1 MKDYII
7 RIQKVD
13 NSKIAVI
20 VNNLET
26 TLSVMTFEN
35 SADLDHFIYE
45 LKQASFD
52 FQIGQHYKQKE
63 IEPIDGTE
71 L

>member
-1 MKDYII
+1 MKPYNI
-7 RIQKVD
+7 
-13 NSKIAVI
+13 KIEKIKEGVTLHL
-20 VNNLET
+20 NNEENKITIHFET
-26 TLSVMTFEN
+26 

-52 FQIGQHYKQKE
+52 FQVGQRHKQKE

>member
-1 MKDYII
+1 MGYSI
-7 RIQKVD
+7 
-13 NSKIAVI
+13 KIEKEREGVALHI
-20 VNNLET
+20 NEEKART
-26 TLSVMTFEN
+26 TIHFKT

-45 LKQASFD
+45 LKQSSFD
-52 FQIGQHYKQKE
+52 FQVGQRCKQKE